1 MRISLRTVFF
11 MLCGLLGGLYLLS
24 VYGALGRTLTQQPN
38 VHSPQKPNEHSPE
51 QQRRQKAVRVAMQ
64 HAWHGYRTHAFGHD
78 ELQPLTQSGNIRWGN
93 WSISLLDALDSLKL
107 MELHT
112 EYAEAKAHVRN
123 IDFTRSPHGFTI
135 SVFEMTIRALGG
147 LLGAYELDHD
157 PLLLQK
163 AEEVGRTL
171 ARAFDTPTGLPYSQ
185 LDVNNPKLS
194 GAGMASL
201 AEAGTMQL
209 EFKQLAQVSGKREF
223 WDMAERVSDVLEAG
237 SRTHTGLYP
246 MYISVLTGQ
255 YAKWTEYTVGAMA
268 DSFYEYMLKQYIMHG
283 DDKYRTR
290 YIASV
295 DAITSTLVGRTKGNL
310 AFVGRLA
317 NDGRLVREMEHLACF
332 YPGLLA
338 LGAQVL
344 DRPQD
349 LLLAEELTHTCF
361 VAYNMTATGLGP
373 EHVYFI
379 EDGGLGISPSDS
391 RYMLRPET
399 VESLFVM
406 YRITGDQKYQE
417 WGWQIFESIEQYAR
431 VEHGYAALV
440 NVLQTNMTSN
450 LEDSMESFFLAETLK
465 YLYLLFSPPT
475 VLPLDEYV
483 FTTEAHPFRIIK

>member
-38 VHSPQKPNEHSPE
+38 VHWPQKPNEHSPE

-185 LDVNNPKLS
+185 LDVNNPKSS

-310 AFVGRLA
+310 AF
-317 NDGRLVREMEHLACF
+317 
-332 YPGLLA
+332 
-338 LGAQVL
+338 
-344 DRPQD
+344 
-349 LLLAEELTHTCF
+349 
-361 VAYNMTATGLGP
+361 
-373 EHVYFI
+373 
-379 EDGGLGISPSDS
+379 
-391 RYMLRPET
+391 
-399 VESLFVM
+399 
-406 YRITGDQKYQE
+406 
-417 WGWQIFESIEQYAR
+417 
-431 VEHGYAALV
+431 
-440 NVLQTNMTSN
+440 
-450 LEDSMESFFLAETLK
+450 
-465 YLYLLFSPPT
+465 
-475 VLPLDEYV
+475 
-483 FTTEAHPFRIIK
+483 